1 MNSITQK
8 TALSVALASLALTVG
23 CASGPDRVADDF
35 GNSVRAMR
43 QAQTYNPETR
53 ETIDV
58 TPVQTTEGIR
68 MESAL
73 EAYRGAASDPSGT
86 GRPLNINVG
95 SNRAR

>member
-8 TALSVALASLALTVG
+8 TALSVALAALALTAG
-23 CASGPDRVADDF
+23 CASGPDRVAEDF
-35 GNSVRAMR
+35 GNSVRQMR

-73 EAYRGAASDPSGT
+73 EAYRGSAGNPDAT
-86 GRPLNINVG
+86 NRPLNISV
-95 SNRAR
+95 SQ

>member
-1 MNSITQK
+1 MISWCCCTPS
-8 TALSVALASLALTVG
+8 TAYNVEKYGSTDSGTAPSSLWTYQVG
-23 CASGPDRVADDF
+23 S
-35 GNSVRAMR
+35 
-43 QAQTYNPETR
+43 NP
-53 ETIDV
+53 
-58 TPVQTTEGIR
+58 QTTEGIR